1 MKKSFF
7 RKVAFGLSPNDTTPK
22 DPLAW
27 AQSQFDSIPEILW
40 PNEVE
45 SLDVLTE
52 LHGDYTN
59 ASIELIDKNFESFED
74 YDQAEQRL
82 WSHYRLEELE
92 NNELKIRHYNEVG
105 NYMAV
110 HNYLMMPSK
119 KKLDVV
125 KQ

>member
-52 LHGDYTN
+52 LHGEYTN

-74 YDQAEQRL
+74 YDQAEQD
-82 WSHYRLEELE
+82 YGV
-92 NNELKIRHYNEVG
+92 IT
-105 NYMAV
+105 
-110 HNYLMMPSK
+110 
-119 KKLDVV
+119 D
-125 KQ
+125 